1 MIKKIKLINYA
12 NKRLIARF
20 ETRLAGGDKDNG
32 RRVKHVVFESPR
44 THGCYFHYYFFLTEE
59 LQPCDTHNIAVSKRL
74 FFGKVRLCVRRD
86 IFQKDTWHAISESIK
101 ALENNKKFL
110 NTKND

>member
-1 MIKKIKLINYA
+1 MIKTIKLVNYA

-20 ETRLAGGDKDNG
+20 ETRLTSGGRDNG
-32 RRVKHVVFESPR
+32 RRVKHIVFESPR
-44 THGCYFHYYFFLTEE
+44 TSGCYFHYYFFLTEE
-59 LQPCDTHNIAVSKRL
+59 LQPCDTHSIAVSERL

-86 IFQKDTWHAISESIK
+86 IFQKDTWLAISESIK